1 MPAGTPI
8 RLVQEGGNLIELN
21 ATNMVL
27 TTSRKVGGSALPFT
41 GSRRVGFDLNV
52 NSAMINI
59 QGVIVDDQILKGSQ
73 SASAIINFGEKHGTT
88 AEWAAPFNLEY
99 MLSATSPHMTIKD
112 FDGNNRNI
120 TFTETTNAGA
130 TAYSAT
136 GGAGSTPTVLINPN
150 DATALQI
157 ATAVHSFINNQ
168 LSSYFSSELIQEINR
183 LNDALAFCAI
193 RITHQVK
200 GTKPNGASI
209 FFSDDGGNSQSF
221 KYPTNEVFNGGANAV
236 KKSAGDKVQ
245 DLYGIVNNSKTQVG
259 RVVQGV
265 AAGALGAVGLILAA
279 PLVITGGA
287 TAAAASGGAAAA
299 AGGAG
304 ISAGG
309 AAAIGAGGG
318 LIGSLFNLQK
328 DYIIGLQI
336 PYNSMLKAEDGS
348 EYSPMNFFMPTG
360 LGFGDASLKGSAGA
374 EPAGTEFSAKS
385 KERTG
390 IQGAIQKLD
399 ITYDAGET
407 AYNFNIIF
415 APIDNIL

>member
-1 MPAGTPI
+1 MPVGTPI
-8 RLVQEGGNLIELN
+8 RLVQEGGNLIELD

-41 GSRRVGFDLNV
+41 GSRRIGFDLNV

-73 SASAIINFGEKHGTT
+73 SASAIINFGEKFNTS
-88 AEWAAPFNLEY
+88 AEWAVPFNLRY
-99 MLSATSPHMTIKD
+99 MLSATSPFMTIKD

-136 GGAGSTPTVLINPN
+136 GGANSTPTVLINPS

-183 LNDALAFCAI
+183 LNDTLAFCAI

-200 GTKPNGASI
+200 GTKPNGTSI
-209 FFSDDGGNSQSF
+209 FFSDDGGDSQRF
-221 KYPTNEVFNGGANAV
+221 AYPTTAIFSGGANAV

-245 DLYGIVNNSKTQVG
+245 DLYGIVNNSKTQAG
-259 RVVQGV
+259 RVVQGTALAALGV
-265 AAGALGAVGLILAA
+265 AGLVVSAPVAIGAVGAA
-279 PLVITGGA
+279 ALTGGGF
-287 TAAAASGGAAAA
+287 AAAMGGTSAVLAS
-299 AGGAG
+299 
-304 ISAGG
+304 
-309 AAAIGAGGG
+309 
-318 LIGSLFNLQK
+318 LIRNNK

-336 PYNSMLKAEDGS
+336 PYNSMLKSEDGT
-348 EYSPMNFFMPTG
+348 EYSPVNFFMPTG
-360 LGFGDASLKGSAGA
+360 QGFTADASLKGSAGA
-374 EPAGTEFSAKS
+374 KKAGKKFSDKS
-385 KERTG
+385 NSRTG

>member
-1 MPAGTPI
+1 MPVGTPI
-8 RLVQEGGNLIELN
+8 RLVQEGGNLIELD

-73 SASAIINFGEKHGTT
+73 SASAIINFGEKNGTT
-88 AEWAAPFNLEY
+88 AEWAVPFNLRY
-99 MLSATSPHMTIKD
+99 MLSATSPFMTIKD

-120 TFTETTNAGA
+120 IFTETTNAGA

-136 GGAGSTPTVLINPN
+136 GGAGSTPTVLINPS

-157 ATAVHSFINNQ
+157 ATAVHTFINNQ
-168 LSSYFSSELIQEINR
+168 FSSYFSSELIQEINR
-183 LNDALAFCAI
+183 LNDALASCAI

-200 GTKPNGASI
+200 GTKPNGTSI
-209 FFSDDGGNSQSF
+209 FFSDDGGNSQRFS
-221 KYPTNEVFNGGANAV
+221 YPTNEVFNGGANAV

-245 DLYGIVNNSKTQVG
+245 DLYGIVNNSKTQAG

-265 AAGALGAVGLILAA
+265 AAGALGAVGLLVAA
-279 PLVITGGA
+279 PFVIGGGA
-287 TAAAASGGAAAA
+287 VAAA
-299 AGGAG
+299 AGGTATAAAG
-304 ISAGG
+304 GASIGAGG
-309 AAAIGAGGG
+309 AAAIGAGVGG
-318 LIGSLFNLQK
+318 VLNLLSLQK

-336 PYNSMLKAEDGS
+336 PFNSMLKAEDGT

-360 LGFGDASLKGSAGA
+360 NGFRDASNKGSAGA
-374 EPAGTEFSAKS
+374 KPAGKKFSTESKS
-385 KERTG
+385 RTG
-390 IQGAIQKLD
+390 IQGSIQKLD